1 MNMKKFV
8 AAALFLTLGPVA
20 ASAADLAYKARPAAV
35 DPGYNWSGFYIG
47 VNGGYA
53 WNNSSDVAVSGSP
66 LITISQ
72 PGAVPFA
79 VGGLRPEGY
88 LVGGQV
94 GWNYQFGAGLVGIE
108 ADFDFADINDS
119 RNVDLPAVGPLVRTS
134 ASEKIDFFGT
144 LRGRIGGIVSQ
155 RLLLFVTGGLAYAN
169 VKDTANINEFFAVPG
184 LGRQF
189 IASASDMRFGWTVGA
204 GAEWAFARNWSVKG
218 EYLYYD
224 LGSRTITG
232 PQTNPVGVDFGT
244 YSFSTRGNIV
254 KAGLNYKFDW
264 GAPVVAKY

>member
-1 MNMKKFV
+1 MKRLG
-8 AAALFLTLGPVA
+8 AATLILALGPVA
-20 ASAADLAYKARPAAV
+20 ASAADLAYKARSAAV
-35 DPGYNWSGFYIG
+35 DPGYNWSGFYVG
-47 VNGGYA
+47 VNGAYA
-53 WNNSSDVAVSGSP
+53 WNNSGDVAVSGTP
-66 LITISQ
+66 LISVSQ

-108 ADFDFADINDS
+108 ADFDFADIKNS
-119 RNVDLPAVGPLVRTS
+119 RNVDLPLLGPNVRTS

-144 LRGRIGGIVSQ
+144 VRGRLGGIVSQ

-169 VKDTANINEFFAVPG
+169 VKDSANINELFNAPVPA
-184 LGRQF
+184 RQF
-189 IASASDMRFGWTVGA
+189 IASTSDLRYGWTVGA
-204 GAEWAFARNWSVKG
+204 GAEWAVARNWTVKG
-218 EYLYYD
+218 EYLYYA
-224 LGSRTITG
+224 LGSRLITG
-232 PQTNPVGVDFGT
+232 PQTNPVGADFAT

-264 GAPVVAKY
+264 AAPVVAKY